1 MAVTTSYISRTF
13 FGIIELFH
21 RARMVKSVGVNNQR
35 MSLWIKSSEHRD
47 GKL

>member
-1 MAVTTSYISRTF
+1 MSVTTSKQKI

-35 MSLWIKSSEHRD
+35 MSLWFTCLFRNV
-47 GKL
+47 